1 MSKYKEIKGF
11 KVQTLSG
18 DTAASQLALG
28 TWSSGGNMNE
38 GRIQGAGSG
47 TQTASIFAG
56 GTSPTTGDVET
67 YNGSSWT
74 EVAELNTARAELAS
88 STVAP
93 STAMIVFSGHT
104 GTYPTQNNV
113 TSNEYYN
120 GSSWTELADMNVG
133 RRGLG
138 GAGTAYTAALA
149 FGGYRQSS
157 PYIAATT
164 ETWNGSSW
172 TEVGDLNT
180 ARYYLSGTGSN
191 TAAIAVGG
199 EGGSPVSVRNDT
211 ESWNGSAWT
220 EVGDTP
226 VASNYW
232 DVAGA
237 SYTDCLAIGGAPGA
251 SGTKNIHWDGSSW
264 TELADYSVGRGGG
277 VTTGSSPAALLAG
290 GNPAPVNNSTEEF
303 NTGPADFQPLNLGQV
318 YYNSTA
324 NAFKVTKTV
333 LGTGAWASGGTMN
346 TSRKMQM
353 GFGILTA
360 NIMAGGNI
368 PPPASTDV
376 TEQYN
381 GSSWSE
387 IAEINTARQNG
398 KGAGTVTAGL
408 VFGGYASPPG
418 SGTGA
423 NEAWNGSAWTEVGDL
438 SRSGGYQSFGT
449 AGASSTSAII
459 FAGEPGTLTITETW
473 NGTSWTEVADL
484 NSGRSSTAGFGETT
498 AAICVSGYAPSGG
511 SYPTIANVES
521 FDGTSWTEINDVNTS
536 RGGGAGG
543 SGSSTSGLFFG
554 GQSPA
559 GQHALTETFNGTSFT
574 EVGDLSGPIYEM
586 GYAPLGAS
594 SQSNLAGMS
603 AGGKSPS
610 PGSVAVTEEWTIPES
625 ISNLTITD

>member
-1 MSKYKEIKGF
+1 MSTYKEIKGF
-11 KVQTLSG
+11 KVQTLAT
-18 DTAASQLALG
+18 DTAASAVAG
-28 TWSSGGNMNE
+28 GSWSAGGNMNTARSE
-38 GRIQGAGSG
+38 IGGGG
-47 TQTASIFAG
+47 TQTSGMAAG
-56 GTSPTTGDVET
+56 GRNATLINNNAEIYNGSSWTAIATMNTAARGRLGAGADNEAFIAIGGNPSLVNTENWNGSSWTEVNDLNTTKHDAHGNVGTVTAAIAVGYGSPNTTNEIWDGTNWTEVGDLNTGGGNIAFFGTSTSGIVAGGNRPAQVTICESW
-67 YNGSSWT
+67 NGSSWT
-74 EVAELNTARAELAS
+74 EVADLNQPREGG
-88 STVAP
+88 
-93 STAMIVFSGHT
+93 SGA
-104 GTYPTQNNV
+104 
-113 TSNEYYN
+113 
-120 GSSWTELADMNVG
+120 GSSNSIGIV
-133 RRGLG
+133 
-138 GAGTAYTAALA
+138 
-149 FGGYRQSS
+149 FGGYKDG
-157 PYIAATT
+157 T
-164 ETWNGSSW
+164 
-172 TEVGDLNT
+172 GDL
-180 ARYYLSGTGSN
+180 AQ
-191 TAAIAVGG
+191 
-199 EGGSPVSVRNDT
+199 T

-220 EVGDTP
+220 EVNDLGT
-226 VASNYW
+226 ARF
-232 DVAGA
+232 GA
-237 SYTDCLAIGGAPGA
+237 GGAGSETSA
-251 SGTKNIHWDGSSW
+251 LCSG
-264 TELADYSVGRGGG
+264 GRGADAYQ
-277 VTTGSSPAALLAG
+277 AA
-290 GNPAPVNNSTEEF
+290 TEEWTASSVF
-303 NTGPADFQPLNLGQV
+303 TKINLGQV
-318 YYNSTA
+318 YYNSGS
-324 NAFKVTKTV
+324 NAFKVTKQPV
-333 LGTGAWASGGTMN
+333 PGGSWASGGTMN

-353 GFGILTA
+353 GFGIQTA
-360 NIMAGGNI
+360 NIMAGGAI